1 MKTTWILPNCRIK
14 SPVLS
19 ESQVTDN
26 VDYCSGYL
34 FYVLSGLLIKLFLE
48 FLSDEKNLETDY
60 IGMTIGYS
68 ERLIIIVFVVMN
80 QYTALGLII
89 AAKSILRFSGDKSDE
104 NVKKESEYVLVGTMI
119 SLVLGVA
126 NGLMFLWGFKE
137 VI

>member
-1 MKTTWILPNCRIK
+1 MWIIALGI
-14 SPVLS
+14 
-19 ESQVTDN
+19 
-26 VDYCSGYL
+26 L
-34 FYVLSGLLIKLFLE
+34 FYILRGLLIKLLLE
-48 FLSDEKNLETDY
+48 FLSGEKRQKHDY
-60 IGMTIGYS
+60 IGMYIGYS
-68 ERLIIIVFVVMN
+68 ERLIIIVFVVLN

-137 VI
+137 VIG

>member
-1 MKTTWILPNCRIK
+1 MWIIALGI
-14 SPVLS
+14 
-19 ESQVTDN
+19 
-26 VDYCSGYL
+26 L

-48 FLSDEKNLETDY
+48 FLSGEKNPETDY
-60 IGMTIGYS
+60 IGMTINYF
-68 ERLIIIVFVVMN
+68 EHLIIIAFDFLN

-126 NGLMFLWGFKE
+126 NGLMFLWVFKE
-137 VI
+137 VIG